1 MLKYLSSFIAVL
13 DANVLFPAPIRDLLL
28 NLACEGLYQPKW
40 SDAIQEEWVR
50 NLLVK
55 RPDLLQSQLSKTVDA
70 MNATFP
76 DANIKGY
83 EKFINGLKLPDPNDR
98 HILAAALKSKSG
110 VIVTFNVK
118 DFPQDYLKNFEIEIQ
133 HPDIFVSNLINLD
146 ELRANLALTSQVK
159 RLVNP
164 PKTKQ
169 EIITTLEKC
178 GLNRSA
184 KLFRENGL

>member
-169 EIITTLEKC
+169 EVITTLEKC

>member
-1 MLKYLSSFIAVL
+1 MLKYSSSFIAVL

-169 EIITTLEKC
+169 EVITTLEKC

>member
-1 MLKYLSSFIAVL
+1 LKYLSSFIAVL

-169 EIITTLEKC
+169 EVITTLEKC